1 MCFLINLLAKVI
13 VNQFVPSLKSQM
25 SKFFQSF
32 LQCLK
37 NVTKASEHFL
47 PKFQNLAKNVSLS
60 SSFRRNV
67 EGLGIN
73 ALSPFL

>member
-13 VNQFVPSLKSQM
+13 VNQFVPSLKSQR
-25 SKFFQSF
+25 SKFFSILF
-32 LQCLK
+32 TCLK
-37 NVTKASEHFL
+37 NVTKASEPFL
-47 PKFQNLAKNVSLS
+47 PKFQNLAKNFSFS

-73 ALSPFL
+73 ALSPFF